1 LLIVILTGL
10 PNSNLLRIIFVV
22 GVRYYIGDTNVLSQ
36 PFLDKAPGVRIHDTL
51 FFIHSFIFAEGPI
64 FIVTLNV
71 VLLSVVSLLLC

>member
-1 LLIVILTGL
+1 M
-10 PNSNLLRIIFVV
+10 IIFMV
-22 GVRYYIGDTNVLSQ
+22 GVPYYIGDTNVLSY

-51 FFIHSFIFAEGPI
+51 YFILSFIFAKCPI